1 VKATD
6 ELTGFAGP
14 GGVKA
19 GPAYSTE
26 TRRTRLGRYALAA
39 LGGFLANL
47 AIFGLLHALVSPGKT
62 DAIDRGV
69 RPVFEF
75 LRLRRDEVTETR
87 TRRLP
92 DRKRTKPSV
101 GGAPLAIARSAAPGV
116 QGLAVS
122 PGDFQGG
129 FALAGKPYL
138 GAPGGDPGGG
148 DGTGDVSGG
157 GSDTDAVPLV
167 RVNPMYPPRAAAR
180 GIKGWVLVEFTVTR
194 EGTTENIAVVDA
206 DPKGVFE
213 RAATNA
219 VEKYRYK
226 PKIENG
232 AAVDRPG
239 VRLVISFEMES

>member
-1 VKATD
+1 MK
-6 ELTGFAGP
+6 
-14 GGVKA
+14 
-19 GPAYSTE
+19 STE
-26 TRRTRLGRYALAA
+26 TRLERVGRYALAS
-39 LGGFLANL
+39 LGGFIVTLAT
-47 AIFGLLHALVSPGKT
+47 FGLLQTLVSPGKT
-62 DAIDRGV
+62 GAIDRGV

-92 DRKRTKPSV
+92 ERKRAKPSV
-101 GGAPLAIARSAAPGV
+101 GGAPLAIARSAAPGT
-116 QGLAVS
+116 QGIAVS
-122 PGDFQGG
+122 PGDLQGG
-129 FALAGKPYL
+129 FALTGKPYL

-180 GIKGWVLVEFTVTR
+180 GIKGWVLLEFTVTK
-194 EGTTENIAVVDA
+194 EGTTENIVVVDA

-213 RAATNA
+213 RAPTNA

-232 AAVDRPG
+232 APVDRPG
-239 VRLVISFEMES
+239 VRLVISFAMES